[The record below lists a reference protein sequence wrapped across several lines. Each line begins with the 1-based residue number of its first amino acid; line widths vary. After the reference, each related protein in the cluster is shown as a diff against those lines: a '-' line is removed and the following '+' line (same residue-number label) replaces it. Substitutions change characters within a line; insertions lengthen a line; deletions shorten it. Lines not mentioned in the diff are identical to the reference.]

1 MAEPDAHTRVMCRT
15 DFIGSC
21 LRKRWRRVLLIK
33 RFVRGHR
40 RARLLHRNV
49 PQRHANAQHLR
60 LLRPA
65 SVTYAASATEP
76 GTDDVS
82 VTDSRAERGSHVN
95 TTKPSPTVLV
105 TDFCSELSSA
115 AT

>member
-40 RARLLHRNV
+40 RTRLPHRHVPQRYVNAEYLRLLH
-49 PQRHANAQHLR
+49 
-60 LLRPA
+60 
-65 SVTYAASATEP
+65 E
-76 GTDDVS
+76 
-82 VTDSRAERGSHVN
+82 DSDFRAHDPRARAC
-95 TTKPSPTVLV
+95 P
-105 TDFCSELSSA
+105 
-115 AT
+115 

>member
-60 LLRPA
+60 LLRQA
-65 SVTYAASATEP
+65 SVTYADFIFAHSCA
-76 GTDDVS
+76 
-82 VTDSRAERGSHVN
+82 DSRAISFAFDRANSIADSCADI
-95 TTKPSPTVLV
+95 TPK
-105 TDFCSELSSA
+105 
-115 AT
+115 